1 MDVEIPKRKQKWKS
15 NLDFSRTHC
24 AIEVKNAPKVQAKML
39 KGLLSFKEDY
49 PEAETCLLYRGKERL
64 KIKSIL
70 CQPLEDFLKNLQPE
84 SPIQI

>member
-1 MDVEIPKRKQKWKS
+1 
-15 NLDFSRTHC
+15 
-24 AIEVKNAPKVQAKML
+24 ML

-70 CQPLEDFLKNLQPE
+70 CLPVEEFLKNLQPE
-84 SPIQI
+84 RPIQI